1 MNDRRRRQRCVTC
14 KPSEWKAIKARARA
28 AGMDISAFILSR
40 VLDGE
45 SPDGP
50 PHPEAGYPMALTG
63 AEQRRQL
70 ELLER
75 LVEGSRRFLD
85 EPVVP
90 GSGATMREAM
100 AFLVLSPDPGEPE
113 AVIRSSDAPAHGYP
127 NPESQARPC
136 PQTEE
141 PFQPDFL
148 GEIAEEL
155 NREDTP

>member
-1 MNDRRRRQRCVTC
+1 MSEQRRRQRCVTC
-14 KPSEWKAIKARARA
+14 KPSEWKAITARARD

-70 ELLER
+70 ELLGR
-75 LVEGSRRFLD
+75 LVEDSRRFLD

-90 GSGATMREAM
+90 GTRATMRGAM
-100 AFLVLSPDPGEPE
+100 AFLVHSSTQGEFE
-113 AVIRSSDAPAHGYP
+113 TADRSSADLSSRPQKVEATADPSPQA
-127 NPESQARPC
+127 ESPYQL
-136 PQTEE
+136 EL
-141 PFQPDFL
+141 L
-148 GEIAEEL
+148 GEITEEVD
-155 NREDTP
+155 RRHAP

>member
-1 MNDRRRRQRCVTC
+1 MDDPRRRQRCVSC
-14 KPSEWKAIKARARA
+14 KPSEWKAIRAGARA

-50 PHPEAGYPMALTG
+50 PHPEAGYPMALAG

-75 LVEGSRRFLD
+75 LVEDGRRFLD

-100 AFLVLSPDPGEPE
+100 AFLVLSSDPGEPE
-113 AVIRSSDAPAHGYP
+113 AVNRSSVELSDSQP
-127 NPESQARPC
+127 NAGI
-136 PQTEE
+136 QTDPSPPVEA

>member
-1 MNDRRRRQRCVTC
+1 MGERRRRQRCVTC
-14 KPSEWKAIKARARA
+14 KPSEWKAIRVRARA
-28 AGMDISAFILSR
+28 VGMDVSAFILSR

-70 ELLER
+70 ELMER
-75 LVEGSRRFLD
+75 LVEDSRRFLD

-90 GSGATMREAM
+90 GTGATMREAM
-100 AFLVLSPDPGEPE
+100 AFLVHSSTPGEFE
-113 AVIRSSDAPAHGYP
+113 TADRSSADLSRGRQKVEVRADPSPQA
-127 NPESQARPC
+127 ESPSQL
-136 PQTEE
+136 
-141 PFQPDFL
+141 DLL

-155 NREDTP
+155 NRRDVP

>member
-1 MNDRRRRQRCVTC
+1 MAERRRRQRCVTC
-14 KPSEWKAIKARARA
+14 KPSEWKAIRAGARA

-50 PHPEAGYPMALTG
+50 PHPESGYPVALTG

-75 LVEGSRRFLD
+75 LVENSRRFLD

-90 GSGATMREAM
+90 GTGATMREAM
-100 AFLVLSPDPGEPE
+100 AFLVQSSSPGAFETVGGSSADLSREQHEVDARADPSP
-113 AVIRSSDAPAHGYP
+113 
-127 NPESQARPC
+127 QAGS
-136 PQTEE
+136 
-141 PFQPDFL
+141 PFQLDFL
-148 GEIAEEL
+148 GEIAEHL
-155 NREDTP
+155 NRRGDR